1 MPTPLGGEHVSS
13 HREVSQILNC
23 HKFIAGAKQARRGYK
38 LAPHQHGVTNSRTGG
53 AVNLSTAAALTA
65 ALVFALGAGP
75 GRTMQEQ
82 KQDEQQQS
90 DKSQPLDEVAV
101 TKITGTIEKIDPD
114 KRVMTLKL
122 DNGKKKTLKVDKS
135 VKDLGK
141 FKVGDRVQMS
151 YTEEV
156 IMMAQPSSEGTAQ
169 VAKFGSV
176 EVQSEGD
183 KPALVKVDTSVIS
196 GKIVSIDP
204 KKKRLTFE
212 DPDGKKK
219 TVKLSRRIKN
229 LDKFKS
235 GDDINMAITDELV
248 VAVVA

>member
-1 MPTPLGGEHVSS
+1 M
-13 HREVSQILNC
+13 
-23 HKFIAGAKQARRGYK
+23 
-38 LAPHQHGVTNSRTGG
+38 
-53 AVNLSTAAALTA
+53 NLSTAAALTA

-101 TKITGTIEKIDPD
+101 TKRTGTIEKIDPD
-114 KRVMTLKL
+114 KRVINLKL
-122 DNGKKKTLKVDKS
+122 DNGKKKTLKVDKR

-183 KPALVKVDTSVIS
+183 QPPSLS
-196 GKIVSIDP
+196 GWSSA
-204 KKKRLTFE
+204 E
-212 DPDGKKK
+212 
-219 TVKLSRRIKN
+219 
-229 LDKFKS
+229 KS
-235 GDDINMAITDELV
+235 FPST
-248 VAVVA
+248 

>member
-1 MPTPLGGEHVSS
+1 
-13 HREVSQILNC
+13 
-23 HKFIAGAKQARRGYK
+23 
-38 LAPHQHGVTNSRTGG
+38 
-53 AVNLSTAAALTA
+53 
-65 ALVFALGAGP
+65 
-75 GRTMQEQ
+75 
-82 KQDEQQQS
+82 
-90 DKSQPLDEVAV
+90 V
-101 TKITGTIEKIDPD
+101 TKMTGTIEKIDPD
-114 KRVMTLKL
+114 KRVMNLKL

-183 KPALVKVDTSVIS
+183 QPALVKVDTSVIS

-219 TVKLSRRIKN
+219 TVKLIRRIKN
-229 LDKFKS
+229 LNKFKP
-235 GDDINMAITDELV
+235 GDDINMAITEEIV